1 MNYEEYCRRLRQ
13 LGVDDKTI
21 SKLARKLLFFT
32 ISTSIFTGLLVDS
45 TLNKFGGVIGVATLI
60 VLTYTL
66 FGYASA
72 DEASYEDTAKFSK
85 ISILFGILLIL
96 IGIALKIML

>member
-1 MNYEEYCRRLRQ
+1 MNYEKYCKRLREF
-13 LGVDDKTI
+13 GVDDKTI

-32 ISTSIFTGLLVDS
+32 IATSIFSGLLVDS
-45 TLNKFGGVIGVATLI
+45 TLNKFGSAVGVTTLI
-60 VLTYTL
+60 SLTYTL

-72 DEASYEDTAKFSK
+72 DEESYEDTAKFSK
-85 ISILFGILLIL
+85 FSILFGILLIL